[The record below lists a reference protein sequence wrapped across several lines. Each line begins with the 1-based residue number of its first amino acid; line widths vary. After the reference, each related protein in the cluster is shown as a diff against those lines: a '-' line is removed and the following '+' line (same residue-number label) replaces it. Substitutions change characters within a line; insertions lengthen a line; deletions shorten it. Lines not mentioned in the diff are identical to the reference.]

1 VLTKGITGSRSR
13 PRGRGPRLSAARATS
28 RSSRPATADA
38 YANADRPQLLIGPPR
53 LSGSGRRTVTL
64 SSNRYGCARMTPAR
78 RRCNQDISARTMF
91 SSSPAT
97 ASRRGSG
104 PRATSQNSESR
115 RRRSSSA
122 ASIAGCAPLARDPR
136 QGCADAVRIRRSGPG
151 AGPASS
157 CRSSWPRTRRPS
169 PAHSGGGTAP
179 PLPQAQ
185 VRTTDSSPAI
195 VPHITF
201 SSHSSTR
208 ACSAAARRPHQA
220 APIAS
225 LMAAITA

>member
-1 VLTKGITGSRSR
+1 MTRRRVAPSSFRAGAPPAVAERAVGQSIPVRIAAVRESVLTKGITGSRSR

-97 ASRRGSG
+97 ATRRGSG
-104 PRATSQNSESR
+104 ARATSQNSESR

-151 AGPASS
+151 GRASVLV
-157 CRSSWPRTRRPS
+157 
-169 PAHSGGGTAP
+169 
-179 PLPQAQ
+179 PL
-185 VRTTDSSPAI
+185 I
-195 VPHITF
+195 V
-201 SSHSSTR
+201 
-208 ACSAAARRPHQA
+208 
-220 APIAS
+220 AS
-225 LMAAITA
+225 YTAAITCA

>member
-1 VLTKGITGSRSR
+1 MAMVDVCLKNDAAPGSHPHHSEPEHAWLSQNEQRGQSIPVRIAAVRESVVIKGITGSRSR
-13 PRGRGPRLSAARATS
+13 PRSRGPRRSAARATS
-28 RSSRPATADA
+28 RSSRTATADA

-104 PRATSQNSESR
+104 PRVISQNSESR

-136 QGCADAVRIRRSGPG
+136 QGCADAVRIRRSGPEG
-151 AGPASS
+151 RASVL
-157 CRSSWPRTRRPS
+157 
-169 PAHSGGGTAP
+169 AP
-179 PLPQAQ
+179 L
-185 VRTTDSSPAI
+185 I
-195 VPHITF
+195 V
-201 SSHSSTR
+201 
-208 ACSAAARRPHQA
+208 
-220 APIAS
+220 AS
-225 LMAAITA
+225 YTAAITCA

>member
-1 VLTKGITGSRSR
+1 MTRRRVAPSSFRAGARPAVAERAAGPVDPGSDRRRPRVRAHQGDYGQPKPTTRSR
-13 PRGRGPRLSAARATS
+13 RPRLSAARATS

-104 PRATSQNSESR
+104 PRVTSQNSESR
-115 RRRSSSA
+115 RGRSGSA

-151 AGPASS
+151 GRASVLV
-157 CRSSWPRTRRPS
+157 
-169 PAHSGGGTAP
+169 
-179 PLPQAQ
+179 PL
-185 VRTTDSSPAI
+185 I
-195 VPHITF
+195 V
-201 SSHSSTR
+201 
-208 ACSAAARRPHQA
+208 
-220 APIAS
+220 AS
-225 LMAAITA
+225 YTAAITCA